1 VALVKVQRGL
11 VLVKVEWVV
20 LGLAKKLVLV

>member
-11 VLVKVEWVV
+11 VLVQVEWVV
-20 LGLAKKLVLV
+20 LGLAKKLVLA